1 MPAPYPTPI
10 FRLMH
15 IDNLTGILQ
24 RGGMYAPNHI
34 PHDGIGYRA
43 IHHQHIQERRTA
55 RSVPCGPGGVIHDYV
70 PFYFGSLPPM
80 LLALRDGYVFGYNEG
95 QEPLIYLI
103 NFPTKHHWKAKSRI
117 EDIKRGL
124 AALIDEVQRLEI
136 TSIAVP
142 PLGCGNGG
150 LNWSDVRPLI
160 EEAFALLPHVHV
172 LLYAPTGAPDA
183 DAMPV
188 RTP

>member
-1 MPAPYPTPI
+1 
-10 FRLMH
+10 MH

-142 PLGCGNGG
+142 PLGCGNADSIG
-150 LNWSDVRPLI
+150 LTYVHSLRKPSPCCLMCMSCSM
-160 EEAFALLPHVHV
+160 LPQARRM
-172 LLYAPTGAPDA
+172 LTLCLCG
-183 DAMPV
+183 
-188 RTP
+188 RQSQR